1 MIRVLQF
8 ADIVNRYDFI
18 ESIVRWADPNRF
30 EMSVCVRSEKSNIER
45 PVYRPHTVV
54 HTLNGTGRAKIPV
67 TVNRLALLLRKMK
80 IDIVH
85 AHHFDQ
91 SVIAWMATRL
101 YRNTVLVIGRHYSDA
116 LYRVPTWVKR
126 TGLLTIEQ
134 LINRAARRIIVPSN
148 FIYQILAERQGVE
161 CSKIDVI
168 PYGFEP
174 EKYVQPGSTE
184 LTLTREELHLSPEN
198 VVFGT
203 FGRLHEEKGHCYLLE
218 AFAALK
224 RRNSRV
230 VLLVVGDGPLRT
242 ALEKQIDKL
251 ELQGSVFMLGW
262 RRDAMKLM
270 AVVDLVVQPTLQE
283 AFSQV
288 MVEAMWMGKPLLMTD
303 VSGATDII
311 SNEVNGIIVPR
322 GNAELLSNQMLNLVE
337 DSGLRSRLG
346 LAGRSYVESN
356 LLIQKVIGRYE
367 ASYQHAIRGV
377 SSTNVS
383 HEG

>member
-18 ESIVRWADPNRF
+18 ESIVRWADPSRF
-30 EMSVCVRSEKSNIER
+30 EMSVCVRSETSNIA
-45 PVYRPHTVV
+45 PPLYRPHTIV
-54 HTLNGTGRAKIPV
+54 HILNGTERAKIPV
-67 TVNRLALLLRKMK
+67 AVNRLAFLLRKMK

-101 YRNTVLVIGRHYSDA
+101 YSKTALVIGRHYSDA
-116 LYRVPTWVKR
+116 LYRVPSWAKR
-126 TGLLTIEQ
+126 TGLLATEQ

-148 FIYQILAERQGVE
+148 FIYHLLTERQGVE
-161 CSKIDVI
+161 FSKIDVI

-184 LTLTREELHLSPEN
+184 LTLTREELHLSPKN

-203 FGRLHEEKGHCYLLE
+203 FGRLHEEKGHRYLLE

-230 VLLVVGDGPLRT
+230 VLLVVGDGPERT
-242 ALEKQIDKL
+242 ALEKQIDQLKL
-251 ELQGSVFMLGW
+251 QESVFMLGW
-262 RRDAMKLM
+262 CRDAMKLM
-270 AVVDLVVQPTLQE
+270 AVVDAVVQPTLQE

-288 MVEAMWMGKPLLMTD
+288 MAEAMWMGKPLLMTD

-311 SNEVNGIIVPR
+311 SNGVNGIIVPR
-322 GNAELLSNQMLNLVE
+322 GNAELLSNEMLNLVE
-337 DSGLRSRLG
+337 DNGLRSRLG
-346 LAGRSYVESN
+346 QAGRSYVESN
-356 LLIQKVIGRYE
+356 LLIEKIIGRYE
-367 ASYQHAIRGV
+367 ASYQRAVRGV
-377 SSTNVS
+377 
-383 HEG
+383 